1 MSIKKLLSTPSYALR
16 YKLLI
21 AFFVIGG
28 IVVNNFLLSR
38 NIILDNVPVILS
50 MNDLGYSNSIIEEIS
65 LKSFKNYSLYNLR
78 IANTKDL
85 SLDEYEF
92 IHIEV
97 FTTDSESIG
106 DDLLIDKM
114 KSVKKTEKE
123 WLLNSNNYKNEIDIE
138 KEFFR
143 LDESEWNAEIA
154 YSLYDYNNYPD
165 NKYYRN
171 YIFLKKNSRIM
182 IVEFNTSFEISQQRI
197 DVLKVLIDTNVFDN

>member
-1 MSIKKLLSTPSYALR
+1 MSIKKLLSTTSYAFR

-28 IVVNNFLLSR
+28 IVVSNFFLSR

-50 MNDLGYSNSIIEEIS
+50 MKDVGYSNSNVEEIS
-65 LKSFKNYSLYNLR
+65 LKSFNNYSLYNLR

-97 FTTDSESIG
+97 FATDSESIG

-197 DVLKVLIDTNVFDN
+197 DILKVLIDTNVFDN